1 MANKHTPFAPLPRD
15 DIRFNRAT
23 GAYEIV
29 QEAPGDA
36 KWPLWLRIP
45 FIAVLSGLGWAGVLF
60 LLVEFTR

>member
-1 MANKHTPFAPLPRD
+1 MANKHTPFAPLPRE
-15 DIRFNRAT
+15 DIRFNCAT

-29 QEAPGDA
+29 QEATEA

-45 FIAVLSGLGWAGVLF
+45 FIAALSGLGWAGILF